1 MCLIRNQVNS
11 HEFRGFKS
19 LLLRQI
25 IEHIMTAIWNNE
37 KIKGFVK
44 NTLGCGCPEEV
55 FEKIDVSRVRAAGHG
70 KEVTRIVVGDTLL
83 IYIIGPEPYGDLIDR
98 VESFGLAGK
107 NDRDTNNY
115 NRFRLVVSGFEDD
128 VRQAEASER
137 FSESFKKDAKM
148 HIHFVS
154 QELVEGLS

>member
-25 IEHIMTAIWNNE
+25 IEHIMTAIRNNE
-37 KIKGFVK
+37 KLKGFVR

-55 FEKIDVSRVRAAGHG
+55 FEKIDISMHLAVGHE

-83 IYIIGPEPYGDLIDR
+83 IYIIGPEPYGDFIDR
-98 VESFGLAGK
+98 VESISLAAK

-115 NRFRLVVSGFEDD
+115 NRFRLVISGFEDD
-128 VRQAEASER
+128 VRQREASER
-137 FSESFKKDAKM
+137 FSELFKMDEKM

-154 QELVEGLS
+154 QELVDGLS